1 MATHSSVLAWR
12 IPWMGEPGRLQS
24 MGLHR
29 VRHDWSDLAAAAEK
43 VSLKWIII
51 QLNFKNWMNL
61 EYECRYHQISIQ
73 HFYSDLYLRHPIF
86 PITQAKIWTHWLLFS
101 SHNKIVKI
109 SLHSVSFCMFCL
121 WKCTRIMSSRKS
133 CLALLFHIL
142 SSGHSVVNCVP
153 TPPFLWYFPTHF
165 HFHYFTAGVQPR
177 LIQGI
182 RRRDGVGD
190 LFKC

>member
-1 MATHSSVLAWR
+1 MGSHSSVLAWR
-12 IPWMGEPGRLQS
+12 IPGTAEPGGLPS

-29 VRHDWSDLAAAAEK
+29 VGHDWIDLAAAAAEK

-73 HFYSDLYLRHPIF
+73 NFYSDLYLRHPIF

-109 SLHSVSFCMFCL
+109 SLHWVSFCMFCL

-133 CLALLFHIL
+133 RLALLFQIL
-142 SSGHSVVNCVP
+142 
-153 TPPFLWYFPTHF
+153 F
-165 HFHYFTAGVQPR
+165 QEIR
-177 LIQGI
+177 L
-182 RRRDGVGD
+182 
-190 LFKC
+190 